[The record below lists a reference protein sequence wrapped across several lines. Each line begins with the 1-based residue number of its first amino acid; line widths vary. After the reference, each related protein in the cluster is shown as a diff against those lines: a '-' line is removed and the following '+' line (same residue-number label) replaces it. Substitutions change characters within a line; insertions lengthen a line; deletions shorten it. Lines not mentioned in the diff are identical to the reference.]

1 MMSAYVD
8 EGGYF
13 VRGGLQQLTKVIG
26 EAFTGSGG
34 EIRLDCEAKRILG
47 KNRKV
52 TGVELK
58 DGQCCFAPAVIAN
71 IDPRL
76 AFGAMMDSA
85 ESPSGYRRRLGR
97 MIPSDKGISISF
109 VTPLDLPAIGFD
121 FENLIFDGWDEKQ
134 IERHPLTE
142 QVGCLSMN
150 ITTAADAD
158 LAPSGQHLVSVFAG
172 LPVDAPMQ
180 TADMQRY
187 SETVM
192 SGV

>member
-1 MMSAYVD
+1 MSAYVD

-26 EAFTGSGG
+26 EALTCSGG
-34 EIRLDCEAKRILG
+34 EIRLDCEAKRILV

-58 DGQCCFAPAVIAN
+58 NGQCCFAPAVIAN

-76 AFGAMMDSA
+76 VFGAMMDPA

-97 MIPSDKGISISF
+97 MSSSDKGISISF
-109 VTPLDLPAIGFD
+109 VTHLDLPAIGYD

-134 IERHPLTE
+134 IERHPLMG
-142 QVGCLSMN
+142 QVGLLSMN
-150 ITTAADAD
+150 MNDKIITIA
-158 LAPSGQHLVSVFAG
+158 
-172 LPVDAPMQ
+172 
-180 TADMQRY
+180 
-187 SETVM
+187 
-192 SGV
+192 